1 MDLNL
6 KKERIAGFLGQS
18 YVLIPRKVLTMLF
31 HGEGREKSI
40 GMVYLALFS
49 EAYFKDGP
57 VFLNNRQYTC
67 KRGEF
72 VGLSEDLAKMCGICA
87 RPLNRDLVW
96 LKEKNLIEVKRL
108 NGGIRVRV
116 GGYDSIMGLRRDAEK
131 AVEGRAAFQA
141 LEDAERLMGGR
152 SMQFDC
158 CAAANEEGGM
168 A

>member
-87 RPLNRDLVW
+87 RTLNRDLDW
-96 LKEKNLIEVKRL
+96 LKENTLIDVKRL

-158 CAAANEEGGM
+158 CTADGEGGLQ
-168 A
+168 

>member
-6 KKERIAGFLGQS
+6 KNERIVGFLGQS

-31 HGEGREKSI
+31 RGEGREKSI

-49 EAYFKDGP
+49 EAYFKEGQ
-57 VFLNNRQYTC
+57 VFLNKRHYTC

-72 VGLSEDLAKMCGICA
+72 VGQSEDLAKMCGICT
-87 RPLNRDLVW
+87 RTLNRDLVW

-116 GGYDSIMGLRRDAEK
+116 DGYDLIMGLRQDAEK
-131 AVEGRAAFQA
+131 GAAGQPA
-141 LEDAERLMGGR
+141 SQSLEEAERLMGGR

-158 CAAANEEGGM
+158 CFAEEEGGLS
-168 A
+168 